1 MKVVTKV
8 FCVGLDG
15 GTFDLIDPFVK
26 EGHLPNIK
34 RLIEDGTRATLNSV
48 ILPFTPQ
55 AWGSFMT
62 GVNPG
67 KHGVFGFKQ
76 KADSDYSFQF
86 VNNRSLKTKTLWNI
100 LSEMNKKVILINIPM
115 MYPPEQGNGIL
126 IGGMDSPGEDSDF
139 TFPPEIKELLRKI
152 TEDYIIHLHVGAG
165 YLDNDDKRR
174 IAIENLL
181 KMIHAREKVVLYFMK
196 NYPWNFF
203 AVNFSA
209 TDQVQHHFWRYMRSD
224 NEFRD
229 AILTIYKRVDEAIGK
244 IVNSLGEDSTLF
256 IMSDHGAG
264 PASDIVFFLDEWL
277 KEKGLLNFRKV
288 VVITAIKRAFVNFLL
303 TFFSKKLTSEIKDT
317 LMHFLP
323 GLRVRLQGYVRR
335 SLIDWPSTKVF
346 SGEHPAT
353 LRINLKGRDKEGIV
367 DEKEYEDLRDYL
379 IKELMALKDPE
390 TGEELIEKV
399 YRKEELYKGPY
410 LNIAPDLI
418 ICTKNFAHQVKGGP
432 YPKRRTYNKVVSK
445 KDPRDFF
452 VNGVHR
458 LNGIFIAYGK
468 HIKKNISLT
477 PLSVIDLCPTI
488 LYCLGLGIPE
498 AFDGRVISEIFNE
511 DFLKKNPVKYI
522 DYPIERGS
530 KMPCITYEKE
540 EEARE
545 VAKALKGLGYI
556 D

>member
-1 MKVVTKV
+1 MKVKV
-8 FCVGLDG
+8 FCIGLDG
-15 GTFDLIDPFVK
+15 GTFDLIDQFI
-26 EGHLPNIK
+26 ERGHLPNIK
-34 RLIEDGTRATLNSV
+34 RLIENGTRATLNSV

-76 KADSDYSFQF
+76 KSDSDYSFQF

-115 MYPPEQGNGIL
+115 MYPPEEGNGVL
-126 IGGMDSPGEDSDF
+126 IGGMDSPGEDSNF
-139 TFPPEIKELLRKI
+139 TFPAEIKELLYKI
-152 TEDYIIHLHVGAG
+152 TKDYVIHLHVGAG

-174 IAIENLL
+174 MAIDGLL
-181 KMIHAREKVVLYFMK
+181 KMIDAREKVVLYFMQ

-209 TDQVQHHFWRYMRSD
+209 TDQVQHHFWRYMRGD
-224 NEFRD
+224 NEFKD
-229 AILTIYKRVDEAIGK
+229 AILTIYKRVDEAVGK
-244 IVNSLGEDSTLF
+244 IVNNLKDESILF

-264 PASDIVFFLDEWL
+264 PSSDIVFFLDEWL
-277 KEKGLLNFRKV
+277 REKGLLNFKKV
-288 VVITAIKRAFVNFLL
+288 ALITKIKRAIINFLL
-303 TFFSKKLTSEIKDT
+303 TFFSKKLASEIKDT
-317 LMHFLP
+317 LMHFSP

-335 SLIDWPSTKVF
+335 SLIDWTTTKVF

-367 DEKEYEDLRDYL
+367 DKKDYEDLRDYL
-379 IKELMALKDPE
+379 IKELEKIKDPE
-390 TGEELIEKV
+390 TGDKLIERV
-399 YRKEELYKGPY
+399 YRREELYKGPY
-410 LNIAPDLI
+410 LNTAPDLI
-418 ICTKNFAHQVKGGP
+418 ICTKDFAHQIKGGP
-432 YPKRRTYNKVVSK
+432 YPRRKTYKKVVSK

-458 LNGIFIAYGK
+458 LNGLFIAYGK
-468 HIKKNISLT
+468 AIKKGLSLA
-477 PLSVIDLCPTI
+477 PLSITDLYPTI
-488 LYCLGLGIPE
+488 LYSMGLGVPK
-498 AFDGRVISEIFNE
+498 AVDGRVVTEIFNE
-511 DFLKKNPVKYI
+511 DFMIKNPVKYI
-522 DYPIERGS
+522 DYPIERDS
-530 KMPCITYEKE
+530 KIPDITYERE
-540 EEARE
+540 EEEKE